1 MSDGRL
7 VQRYQRN
14 VRAAAEVNR
23 QVIRRRLAR
32 SIAAWPPSV
41 GTVRDGSCWVAMRLA
56 RLLDGARRPVWMTRE
71 ASP

>member
-32 SIAAWPPSV
+32 SIAAWPPSMIH
-41 GTVRDGSCWVAMRLA
+41 RERCRRWVAMRLA
-56 RLLDGARRPVWMTRE
+56 RLVDGARRPVWMTRE
-71 ASP
+71 GSP